1 MNWIEIRQMDWI
13 DEFNRKW
20 QELWRLRSKSGTNET
35 SYPNRQ
41 AIDRVFQMLVIAYTQ
56 PDRHYH
62 NLQHIH
68 HVLTTLDR
76 FAHRL
81 LDPMSAILAAW
92 FHDFVYDSRSTDNE
106 VESAKLARKLLQDIG
121 LSPETIDRTQQLILA
136 TKGHQADIDDNDL
149 CIFLDAD
156 LAILG
161 TNPEQYQ
168 IYARS
173 IRREYSWV
181 SDELYREGRTRVL
194 ESFLQRQRL
203 YRTDI
208 LFDELESRARL
219 NIQTEIR
226 FYGKLRQRYWH
237 IINL

>member
-1 MNWIEIRQMDWI
+1 MYFI
-13 DEFNRKW
+13 DRLNRKW
-20 QELWRLRSKSGTNET
+20 QELFQTRSNFASGKPDPNE
-35 SYPNRQ
+35 RE
-41 AIDRVFQMLVIAYTQ
+41 IDRVFQLLVIAYNQ

-68 HVLTTLDR
+68 HVLTTIER
-76 FAHRL
+76 FADQL
-81 LDPMSAILAAW
+81 QEPMSVRIAAW
-92 FHDFVYDSRSTDNE
+92 FHDLVYDSRSTDNE
-106 VESAKLARKLLQDIG
+106 IQSAQLAGELLQDIG
-121 LSPETIDRTQQLILA
+121 VSIKTIDRIQQLILA
-136 TKGHQADIDDNDL
+136 TKGHQAEIDDKDL

-161 TNPEQYQ
+161 TNPERYQ

-181 SDELYREGRTRVL
+181 SDELYREERNRVL

-203 YRTDI
+203 YHTNS

-226 FYGKLRQRYWH
+226 LPTLGYANDIG
-237 IINL
+237 I